1 MGIRQRKWTWDGKEK
16 AAWVVDYFD
25 LKGKR
30 RLKTFRT
37 KREAQDF
44 AATTRIDIK
53 RGMHVADSDSVAV
66 AEAGRLWLE
75 TGEENGLVRSSLTQ
89 NRQHLALHIE
99 PFLGAI
105 KLSKLTVPG
114 VRAFEG
120 DLRANGRSPALT
132 RKVVGTLGA
141 VIADAQERGLAM
153 HNPVREMRANR
164 GKRRTKATRERKRPL
179 AIGVDIPTPAEIK
192 AVLAAATG
200 FRRAFFAT
208 AALAGLRAS
217 ELRGLRWQ
225 DVDIGH
231 RDRAP
236 TGRCVGDDG
245 PDQKRGRPSLRAAVA
260 AGAECP
266 QGMEAGVPQGRAGPG
281 LPHRHG

>member
-179 AIGVDIPTPAEIK
+179 
-192 AVLAAATG
+192 L
-200 FRRAFFAT
+200 
-208 AALAGLRAS
+208 
-217 ELRGLRWQ
+217 
-225 DVDIGH
+225 
-231 RDRAP
+231 
-236 TGRCVGDDG
+236 
-245 PDQKRGRPSLRAAVA
+245 SLI
-260 AGAECP
+260 
-266 QGMEAGVPQGRAGPG
+266 
-281 LPHRHG
+281 HI